1 MDLIFLIE
9 QVLGGLDVF
18 LPYVKDYVE
27 TFMGKSITT
36 AQWKEHLY
44 AYWAKRGQ
52 DKIQAL
58 DSVKWDAWLYGEGTE
73 LPVKIEY
80 DLTLAEVAYKLA
92 ERWDKAR
99 EKELADLDFKE
110 TDLQNLSSNQIGM
123 ALVFHSLLSHSCHLT
138 SHAVVFLERLQSY
151 YALPSN
157 LVLHLGNLYRL
168 STSPNAEIRL
178 RFYEVVFSDPS
189 TAAARQLVSDAV
201 KWVTGHDGSGMVK
214 GRMKF
219 CRPVLRACAKVDK
232 DLVLESWEK
241 EKYSFHPIARKLI
254 DKVGFV
260 FHLN

>member
-1 MDLIFLIE
+1 M
-9 QVLGGLDVF
+9 F

-123 ALVFHSLLSHSCHLT
+123 VPFPFVAFMSSHKSFSCFPRALAVLLCST
-138 SHAVVFLERLQSY
+138 VQSGS
-151 YALPSN
+151 APWQPLPSF
-157 LVLHLGNLYRL
+157 HIPKRGN
-168 STSPNAEIRL
+168 P
-178 RFYEVVFSDPS
+178 P
-189 TAAARQLVSDAV
+189 
-201 KWVTGHDGSGMVK
+201 
-214 GRMKF
+214 
-219 CRPVLRACAKVDK
+219 
-232 DLVLESWEK
+232 
-241 EKYSFHPIARKLI
+241 PIL
-254 DKVGFV
+254 
-260 FHLN
+260 